1 MVSLSTPG
9 GPAAKLQSQ
18 IGEAVAEIASVD
30 FPERWPN
37 LLDVSYCDRMRLV
50 WVLMLC
56 VAQDMVNS
64 LSPDNFTINNGV
76 LTTAH
81 SIFKQC
87 VKIRV
92 KSHSSLANTRLSV
105 VLRWRSQFRTDHLF
119 LTIKLVLD
127 KFCDPYY
134 ALFQVGPCNHMFRK
148 H

>member
-37 LLDVSYCDRMRLV
+37 LLDVSYCDWMRLV
-50 WVLMLC
+50 WLLMLC

-87 VKIRV
+87 VNESELNHILP
-92 KSHSSLANTRLSV
+92 SLILGFLSSSDGDHSSEQITCS
-105 VLRWRSQFRTDHLF
+105 
-119 LTIKLVLD
+119 
-127 KFCDPYY
+127 
-134 ALFQVGPCNHMFRK
+134 
-148 H
+148 